1 MVSAIK
7 SNNLTEILGLNGP
20 IPSALHSNSEKL
32 LQPYMIKF
40 VESYINGMM
49 DKKSINDLEKI
60 RQSLT
65 TTLDSLNFI
74 TEFESDG
81 KIEGK
86 TFTELPLSGFTNE
99 AFYKEYKSVIE
110 FIENNHSKLTNKI
123 DNSIDFNLININ
135 TTTLTELLSI
145 FLQEEKKNIVDL
157 YKKDT
162 KNFTEK
168 ITTKIDNNLKD
179 FIEIPKPVKFK
190 YGKLPVYDVN
200 KKIDYIIG
208 TPTVTTDTGFV
219 DALTKVMNIQNKI
232 GDTLNYYKK

>member
-1 MVSAIK
+1 
-7 SNNLTEILGLNGP
+7 
-20 IPSALHSNSEKL
+20 
-32 LQPYMIKF
+32 
-40 VESYINGMM
+40 
-49 DKKSINDLEKI
+49 
-60 RQSLT
+60 
-65 TTLDSLNFI
+65 
-74 TEFESDG
+74 
-81 KIEGK
+81 
-86 TFTELPLSGFTNE
+86 
-99 AFYKEYKSVIE
+99 
-110 FIENNHSKLTNKI
+110 LTNKI
-123 DNSIDFNLININ
+123 DNSIDFNSININ
-135 TTTLTELLSI
+135 TATLKELLSI

-208 TPTVTTDTGFV
+208 TPVVTTDTGFV
-219 DALTKVMNIQNKI
+219 DALTKVMNIQNKL